1 LATRHQA
8 QFGRLEAVD
17 VGTAGDRSTRAISSI
32 PGQLVDTGP
41 VESVGEAP
49 NSLVHGV
56 VDGQMDLAVVGQI
69 ETNPRRR
76 IEL

>member
-1 LATRHQA
+1 
-8 QFGRLEAVD
+8 
-17 VGTAGDRSTRAISSI
+17 
-32 PGQLVDTGP
+32 

-49 NSLVHGV
+49 NSLAHGV